1 MPIIRDR
8 KSEANIAP
16 GQCDDGLALCL
27 QNDGEQSLDGA
38 AGAATR

>member
-16 GQCDDGLALCL
+16 GQCDDGPALRQ
-27 QNDGEQSLDGA
+27 QNDGEQSLDGVTL
-38 AGAATR
+38 AATR